1 MALIFYGKHSIQWMK
16 VLNNTLMNKTLKN
29 YVNTI
34 NNIYSIN
41 CIKKYKSTYIQ
52 NCYIIPLMEK
62 HMIELYSHYDINQ
75 MKILM
80 PSLDIINT
88 FMCKKKF
95 SEYIENNM
103 LSSYTPITYKN
114 NKDICNH
121 IIIKPLNLNNGSG
134 MMIIKHDIN
143 NIYDYTNYIV
153 QEYIEN
159 NTEYCAYI
167 VAKKGKIILCIT
179 YIYIHKEVY
188 HIKTSTG
195 FVNNILSQNNILT
208 QGVINIEP
216 NEPILYKINLERK
229 YIDDLEKLLLPCQ
242 YDGICNIDFTIIC
255 NNIKVFEI
263 NPRLGGALM
272 KFKSDLIKVI
282 VVAITNYNN

>member
-1 MALIFYGKHSIQWMK
+1 
-16 VLNNTLMNKTLKN
+16 
-29 YVNTI
+29 
-34 NNIYSIN
+34 
-41 CIKKYKSTYIQ
+41 
-52 NCYIIPLMEK
+52 MEK
-62 HMIELYSHYDINQ
+62 HMIELHSHYDINQ

-159 NTEYCAYI
+159 NFS
-167 VAKKGKIILCIT
+167 LP
-179 YIYIHKEVY
+179 
-188 HIKTSTG
+188 
-195 FVNNILSQNNILT
+195 
-208 QGVINIEP
+208 P
-216 NEPILYKINLERK
+216 NVLERPA
-229 YIDDLEKLLLPCQ
+229 EQ
-242 YDGICNIDFTIIC
+242 
-255 NNIKVFEI
+255 V
-263 NPRLGGALM
+263 
-272 KFKSDLIKVI
+272 LIKGSVI
-282 VVAITNYNN
+282 KLGNGLF